1 MQKGPVPSNVLRLLI
16 YFKKTCHTPAIKIEV
31 CFNISLSK
39 LTLSSP
45 VQIQCNVFGL
55 LTRQLEDLSL
65 KMYYFLGEMADFG
78 AGTGKKVSLEH
89 PVVPEL
95 GSGPNSKG

>member
-1 MQKGPVPSNVLRLLI
+1 
-16 YFKKTCHTPAIKIEV
+16 
-31 CFNISLSK
+31 
-39 LTLSSP
+39 
-45 VQIQCNVFGL
+45 
-55 LTRQLEDLSL
+55 
-65 KMYYFLGEMADFG
+65 MYYFLGEMADFG